1 MGNNTSRLCA
11 DFAQA
16 LPTLSKAVVSQSIDA
31 LADTKVI
38 IRPVVLKGERL
49 YQLERFRDNKAFH
62 QNLTEDALMRVF
74 AGELDGRYRQVLII
88 SDELSAQYSLK
99 TNGTYKRKLQ
109 TAVPRPNSGA
119 TAAHNRGKSYI
130 LAEGENIPAL
140 VDLGV
145 FTQDFRIV
153 RTKYDKYK
161 QINRFIE
168 LVDDE
173 FSKTD
178 RREITILDFG
188 CGKSY
193 LTFILYYYFTVK
205 RGIKATIIGYDL
217 KEDVVQRC
225 NAIAEKYGYSDL
237 RFVHADVTR
246 DVLYDE
252 HIDMIV
258 TLHACDTAT
267 DYALWYAL
275 SRRVKYIFSVPCC
288 QHEVNKTIKKGGELD
303 VFMSHGIIKERM
315 SALLTDAIRADVMED
330 LGYSVDVIEFIDFE
344 HSPKNIMLRAVR
356 SARRPAGRI
365 ENARALAEK
374 YGFTHTLLTL
384 AMSENNDA

>member
-1 MGNNTSRLCA
+1 MGNNTSRLCS
-11 DFAQA
+11 DFVQA

-88 SDELSAQYSLK
+88 SDALSAQYSLK

-109 TAVPRPNSGA
+109 TAVPRPNGGA
-119 TAAHNRGKSYI
+119 ATAHNRGKSYI

-384 AMSENNDA
+384 AAPENNDA